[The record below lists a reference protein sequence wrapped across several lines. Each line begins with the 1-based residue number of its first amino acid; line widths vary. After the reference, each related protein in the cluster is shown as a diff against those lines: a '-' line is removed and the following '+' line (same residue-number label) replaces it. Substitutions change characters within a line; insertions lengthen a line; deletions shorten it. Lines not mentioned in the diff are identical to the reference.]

1 MKRIMM
7 ICAAALGILV
17 AAVSCCKDKNKVT
30 AIVAGPE
37 QAVVALDIAYDAPIC
52 PNSIC
57 PEAFEVE
64 GREVVCVKACKEG
77 HVFVLLKPEC
87 KKACEQKCE
96 EKSEK
101 ACCDKECCGEAKPCK
116 VGGECCDKPECC
128 KAGGKPCCKEGKPE
142 CEKACEKA
150 CDQPKPEC
158 GQKAECGDKPA
169 CKEGKPECGDK
180 PACEKACEQ
189 KCEKKCD
196 KIAVPKI
203 CVKQVADIK
212 DVEGNVVPA
221 WKKAIKASDAKPA
234 CKKPCDKQK
243 HECAEGIAE
252 CGQKAKCDQKP
263 ECGQKAECGDKPACE
278 KKAECGEGKPE
289 CEKPCEKACEKK
301 CEK

>member
-1 MKRIMM
+1 MKRIMI

-52 PNSIC
+52 PESIC

-96 EKSEK
+96 EK
-101 ACCDKECCGEAKPCK
+101 
-116 VGGECCDKPECC
+116 
-128 KAGGKPCCKEGKPE
+128 
-142 CEKACEKA
+142 CEKA
-150 CDQPKPEC
+150 
-158 GQKAECGDKPA
+158 GD
-169 CKEGKPECGDK
+169 DK
-180 PACEKACEQ
+180 CEQ

-243 HECAEGIAE
+243 HECAEGKAE

-289 CEKPCEKACEKK
+289 CKKPCEKTCEQK
-301 CEK
+301 CE